1 MTRKGSWI
9 RLAIAPDYDSYLTIK
24 AYFLR
29 CPKCARHGLLPPKL
43 FRIWTALAKG
53 TGSGLKLMS
62 VALSMKFLSVPVVAA
77 LAAAS
82 LTSFPLPFEAAAQ
95 APDRSE
101 WRAPGPARKAD
112 SMKRRGSERE
122 AERQGSSVAATAEA
136 AASSAASIRQIY
148 RIGTGDRLKVTIY
161 NNEKL
166 SGEYPVG
173 GDGKIGL
180 PMLGRVAV
188 GGLTLDEATTLLVSR
203 LADGYFLNPN
213 VTVDMAQYRP
223 VYILGEVQKPGQYT
237 YAEGMTVYRLV
248 AQAGGYSYRANR
260 KKMDLRPDSQPA
272 GAPRQIS
279 DDALV
284 QPGDTVIV
292 RQRYF

>member
-1 MTRKGSWI
+1 M
-9 RLAIAPDYDSYLTIK
+9 
-24 AYFLR
+24 
-29 CPKCARHGLLPPKL
+29 
-43 FRIWTALAKG
+43 
-53 TGSGLKLMS
+53 
-62 VALSMKFLSVPVVAA
+62 
-77 LAAAS
+77 
-82 LTSFPLPFEAAAQ
+82 
-95 APDRSE
+95 
-101 WRAPGPARKAD
+101 
-112 SMKRRGSERE
+112 
-122 AERQGSSVAATAEA
+122 AATAEA
-136 AASSAASIRQIY
+136 AASSAAPVRQIY
-148 RIGTGDRLKVTIY
+148 RIGTGDRLKITIY

-166 SGEYPVG
+166 SGEYLVG

-188 GGLTLDEATTLLVSR
+188 GALTIDEVTTLLVAR

-223 VYILGEVQKPGQYT
+223 VYILGEVQKPGQYA
-237 YAEGMTVYRLV
+237 YSEGMTVYRLV

-260 KKMDLRPDSQPA
+260 KKMELRPDSQA
-272 GAPRQIS
+272 VGAPRQIS

>member
-1 MTRKGSWI
+1 
-9 RLAIAPDYDSYLTIK
+9 
-24 AYFLR
+24 
-29 CPKCARHGLLPPKL
+29 
-43 FRIWTALAKG
+43 
-53 TGSGLKLMS
+53 
-62 VALSMKFLSVPVVAA
+62 MKFVSLPIASV
-77 LAAAS
+77 LMMAS
-82 LTSFPLPFEAAAQ
+82 LVPSLGHGTNAAYAQ
-95 APDRSE
+95 DPSE
-101 WRAPGPARKAD
+101 WRAPGPAGKSKPVKQEKA
-112 SMKRRGSERE
+112 
-122 AERQGSSVAATAEA
+122 QTH
-136 AASSAASIRQIY
+136 AASAPEGATPAPAAPAQQVY
-148 RIGTGDRLKVTIY
+148 RIGTGDKLKVTIY

-166 SGEYPVG
+166 SGDYPVG

-188 GGLTLDEATTLLVSR
+188 SGLTLDEVSTLLIGR

-213 VTVDMAQYRP
+213 VTVDMAEYRP
-223 VYILGEVQKPGQYT
+223 VYILGEVQKPGQYP

-260 KKMDLRPDSQPA
+260 KKMDVRPDN
-272 GAPRQIS
+272 APNGEPRHIS